1 MVEAQGTEQTRAHGV
16 HLGFLYPVI
25 QLKIR
30 EAAAGGLD
38 ESWVMLQPR
47 MPANQQSAA
56 RAVGIAGDFYI
67 EKRRI
72 LQRCAG
78 RQLAEIPAA
87 HRRTSLVRGLRQPLQ
102 SGLHLA
108 IIPGFL
114 IKPPLEL
121 AERQP

>member
-1 MVEAQGTEQTRAHGV
+1 MEAQGTEQTRAHGV

-38 ESWVMLQPR
+38 ESLVTLQPR
-47 MPANQQSAA
+47 MSENHQPAAA
-56 RAVGIAGDFYI
+56 SFQRFSFQNFSFY
-67 EKRRI
+67 
-72 LQRCAG
+72 
-78 RQLAEIPAA
+78 PTAA
-87 HRRTSLVRGLRQPLQ
+87 HRRTPLVRGLRQPLQ